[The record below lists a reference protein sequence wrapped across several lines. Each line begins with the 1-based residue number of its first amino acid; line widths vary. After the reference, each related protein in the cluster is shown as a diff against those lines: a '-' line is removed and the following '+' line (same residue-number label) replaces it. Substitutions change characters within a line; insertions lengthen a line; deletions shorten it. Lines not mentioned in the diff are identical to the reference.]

1 MLLVYY
7 RLYITYTL
15 AGFLF
20 DLDQSNICRD
30 IQKIENLVRQCV
42 PIPQKTYQITKRL
55 KTLEAVEKY
64 FPGFLAFTDCTEQL
78 IPRPVDKN
86 GGRYST
92 QARRKDIL
100 LRIRLRLTIVVISFI
115 K

>member
-20 DLDQSNICRD
+20 DLDQSNICRA
-30 IQKIENLVRQCV
+30 IQKIEGLIRQCV

-64 FPGFLAFTDCTEQL
+64 FPGFLAFIDSTEQL
-78 IPRPVDKN
+78 IPRPVDKE
-86 GGRYST
+86 RRKLYI
-92 QARRKDIL
+92 QVRRKD
-100 LRIRLRLTIVVISFI
+100 VY
-115 K
+115 